1 MTCQT
6 FVKFL
11 WGVASTVVGGVLLAI
26 LFFLA
31 REIWFPLP
39 NVTGKWHVEMRTSKT
54 AYEPYEGMVLR
65 YIAIAWR
72 EGSVI
77 KGTVEK
83 VYENSSTGEREREYV
98 GKNRTRGWVE
108 GHIDK
113 RYFSKDRVSL
123 HIIENG
129 HGRQS
134 TSFYELV
141 VQSNGSMTG
150 TFFAM
155 AAASE
160 GKVTWQREPF

>member
-1 MTCQT
+1 MTYQT
-6 FVKFL
+6 FLGFL
-11 WGVASTVVGGVLLAI
+11 RGSASTVIGGVLLAI
-26 LFFLA
+26 LFFLS

-39 NVTGKWHVEMRTSKT
+39 NITGKWHVEVHTSKT
-54 AYEPYEGMVLR
+54 AYKPYEGMVLR

-83 VYENSSTGEREREYV
+83 VYENSSTGEREYV
-98 GKNRTRGWVE
+98 GENRTRGRIE
-108 GHIDK
+108 GYIDK

-123 HIIENG
+123 HIVENG

-141 VQSNGSMTG
+141 VQRNGSMTG
-150 TFFAM
+150 TLFAM

-160 GKVTWQREPF
+160 GEVTWQRESF